1 MELQI
6 VPLEVALVNSVTTE
20 RCLTVS
26 RCLPIVAYD
35 CSDVSKIN
43 SLPCDEGMFHD
54 GYECVHTP
62 AGMDSNHSCVVFVD
76 DCCSLGYY
84 SPLNSAV
91 YYACP
96 RGQYSLGGS
105 SSCEVVPTG
114 IYFD

>member
-1 MELQI
+1 MLNFVSLPVGI
-6 VPLEVALVNSVTTE
+6 SFASVDT
-20 RCLTVS
+20 
-26 RCLPIVAYD
+26 A
-35 CSDVSKIN
+35 KIN
-43 SLPCDEGMFHD
+43 NLSCDEGMFYD

-62 AGMDSNHSCVVFVD
+62 AGIAQQQILKCLYPVVKE
-76 DCCSLGYY
+76 CCSLGYY